1 VLRDK
6 PEGFR
11 GQYGAP
17 LRRLGRHERAGH
29 RQPARTM
36 LVLDPPD
43 YALRSLVTKAFTA
56 RRVADMRP
64 RIKALV
70 DERSTG

>member
-1 VLRDK
+1 
-6 PEGFR
+6 
-11 GQYGAP
+11 
-17 LRRLGRHERAGH
+17 
-29 RQPARTM
+29 M